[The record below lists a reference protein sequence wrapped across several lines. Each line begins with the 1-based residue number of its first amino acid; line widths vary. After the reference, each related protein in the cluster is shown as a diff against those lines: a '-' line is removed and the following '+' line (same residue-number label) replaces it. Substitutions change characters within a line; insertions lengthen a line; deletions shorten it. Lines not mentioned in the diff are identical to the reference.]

1 MMNGKGILM
10 TLLLS
15 VLVCS
20 CGGDLK
26 DDGTLVKPG
35 GNTDSENGQNTPNGG
50 NGYSAKDGVTY
61 MFDGTTVPKIHISV
75 SLEEWNKLLQYYDAD
90 HNTSQSV
97 VGSVRYDKHG
107 DVTENSELEF
117 LNSSRDA

>member
-1 MMNGKGILM
+1 MMNGKSILM

-20 CGGDLK
+20 CCGDLK
-26 DDGTLVKPG
+26 D
-35 GNTDSENGQNTPNGG
+35 NGQNTPNGG
-50 NGYSAKDGVTY
+50 NGYSAKDGVAY

-90 HNTSQSV
+90 HNTSTPARVPAERTS
-97 VGSVRYDKHG
+97 
-107 DVTENSELEF
+107 
-117 LNSSRDA
+117 